1 MVTCITHT
9 FNESYLL
16 RWWLSHHRDLFDHG
30 IVIDYASTDNTVALV
45 RELAPTWEVRQ
56 SRNSDFD
63 AAACDAEVMEI
74 EREIAGWKCALTTT
88 EFLYCNNLPSLLD
101 NIDTQGMNGA
111 KIRPVAMVDMQERHD
126 IDSNVSLDRQCH
138 TGFFGGFMEPYKSR
152 LIHRH
157 VDGAYSVGRHY
168 TGRTDIVEYP
178 EDALLLWFGYAPWT
192 PETRARKLQI
202 QNRIPQADKNGGF
215 GVHHIMDESAL
226 YVSWQEM
233 VQQSSDLRQ
242 VPEYTAV
249 IG

>member
-1 MVTCITHT
+1 
-9 FNESYLL
+9 
-16 RWWLSHHRDLFDHG
+16 
-30 IVIDYASTDNTVALV
+30 
-45 RELAPTWEVRQ
+45 
-56 SRNSDFD
+56 
-63 AAACDAEVMEI
+63 
-74 EREIAGWKCALTTT
+74 
-88 EFLYCNNLPSLLD
+88 
-101 NIDTQGMNGA
+101 MNGA

-192 PETRARKLQI
+192 PETRARRLQI
-202 QNRIPQADKNGGF
+202 QQRIPQADVQRGHGIQHM
-215 GVHHIMDESAL
+215 VTEEQLCIT
-226 YVSWQEM
+226 WQEL
-233 VQQSSDLRQ
+233 VRQSEDLRQ

-249 IG
+249 IN

>member
-1 MVTCITHT
+1 MVTCITHC
-9 FNESYLL
+9 FNESFLL
-16 RWWLSHHRDLFDHG
+16 RWWLPHHRDLFDHG
-30 IVIDYASTDNTVALV
+30 IVVDYASTDNTVALV

-56 SRNSDFD
+56 SRNSEFSAYD
-63 AAACDAEVMEI
+63 CDQEIMEI
-74 EREIAGWKCALTTT
+74 ERSIDGWKMVLTTT
-88 EFLYCNNLPSLLD
+88 EFLYCNNLSSLLD

-111 KIRPVAMVDMQERHD
+111 RIRPVAMVDMQERVD
-126 IDSNVSLDRQCH
+126 IDNTVPLDRRCH